1 MRAKET
7 INENFKILATN
18 NINTLPR
25 EDKLLEIPLVSS
37 PDGTLPDPSLLLFY
51 ELEISTSNSTA
62 PVIDFPVTSLT
73 PT

>member
-1 MRAKET
+1 MRAKEI

-62 PVIDFPVTSLT
+62 PVIHFPVTSRT

>member
-1 MRAKET
+1 MRAKEI

-37 PDGTLPDPSLLLFY
+37 SDGTLPDPSLLLFY
-51 ELEISTSNSTA
+51 ELEISTSNSIA